1 MLKNVPKII
10 SGELLK
16 VLCEM
21 GHGDTIA
28 IVDANYP
35 AQYKG
40 RNTIVIN
47 YPGMDATTL
56 LSAIMELLPLDH
68 IVDCPVEVM
77 AMEQKDI
84 DAGMPEPKF
93 WSDVEK
99 TVKPFVHNDMCYKK
113 ISRDEFYDKSEVV
126 CAIIQT
132 GEERL
137 YGDVILRKGVL

>member
-1 MLKNVPKII
+1 MLKKVPKII
-10 SGELLK
+10 SGDLLK
-16 VLCEM
+16 ILCDM

-40 RNTIVIN
+40 RNTKVIS
-47 YPGMDATTL
+47 YPGVDATTL
-56 LSAIMELLPLDH
+56 LRAIMELFPLDH

-84 DAGMPEPKF
+84 AAGMKEPEF
-93 WSDVEK
+93 WADVDE
-99 TVKPFVHNDMCYKK
+99 TVKPYVHNGVTYKK
-113 ISRDEFYDKSEVV
+113 ISRDDFYDKSEVAT
-126 CAIIQT
+126 AIIQT